1 VILKVVLI
9 LIFVIKAEL
18 SFAQIHAEEMSQ
30 KDQINITHKKNL
42 KNSIGRDPF
51 SLPAG
56 IHPLSKGETSTVTK
70 KEESKEG
77 RVKAILISKHIRLA
91 LIDRHIVTVG
101 DSISGEKVVEIRP
114 DQVILKKE
122 GKKRALFLHQS
133 AIPLKVEEN

>member
-9 LIFVIKAEL
+9 LIFVINAEL
-18 SFAQIHAEEMSQ
+18 SFAQIHRE
-30 KDQINITHKKNL
+30 
-42 KNSIGRDPF
+42 RDPF
-51 SLPAG
+51 SLPAD

-77 RVKAILISKHIRLA
+77 RVKAILISRHIRLA

-114 DQVILKKE
+114 DQVILGKE
-122 GKKRALFLHQS
+122 GKKRTLFLHQS
-133 AIPLKVEEN
+133 SIPLKVEEN

>member
-9 LIFVIKAEL
+9 LIFVVNAEL
-18 SFAQIHAEEMSQ
+18 SFAQILRE
-30 KDQINITHKKNL
+30 
-42 KNSIGRDPF
+42 RDPF

-56 IHPLSKGETSTVTK
+56 IYPLSKGETAAVTK
-70 KEESKEG
+70 KEESKG
-77 RVKAILISKHIRLA
+77 GGVKAILISRHIRLA